1 MTRIETELYRQD
13 ADDLVGVKVIVYDDN
28 NQEIENV
35 IVVDEYDFNRL
46 QNNLINH
53 DHDQRYIKPDQVD
66 QVIYPLAEEII
77 NQVIQIYY
85 FPTFF
90 LEDNGDLYME
100 YR

>member
-13 ADDLVGVKVIVYDDN
+13 ADDLVGVKVIAYDDN

-46 QNNLINH
+46 QNYLINH
-53 DHDQRYIKPDQVD
+53 DHGQRYITPDQLD
-66 QVIYPLAEEII
+66 ETLYPLVYATVEELY
-77 NQVIQIYY
+77 QSYY
-85 FPTFF
+85 FPIFF

>member
-13 ADDLVGVKVIVYDDN
+13 ADDLVGVKVIIYDDN

-35 IVVDEYDFNRL
+35 IVVDEYDLNRL

-53 DHDQRYIKPDQVD
+53 DHGQRYITPDQLD
-66 QVIYPLAEEII
+66 ETLYPLVYTIVEELY
-77 NQVIQIYY
+77 QSYY